1 MDQSP
6 ASCDVQVLEMACNNL
21 SSHVNDFPMGF
32 KWYHCLRTIFEIY
45 DSPKAE
51 CDGVIVVDAVG
62 PKAGV

>member
-1 MDQSP
+1 
-6 ASCDVQVLEMACNNL
+6 MACNNL